1 MYTRM
6 ALRVKPYF
14 LPTLWMTMAGLALL
28 TAGDRSRLGEESRED
43 GLDDS
48 EWGDI
53 GLANGEA
60 PWWSEDGQKTD
71 RGGQFLARPGSTLR
85 YFKYLLVCFIH
96 QCFIIIKQ
104 LYVVKKISTSE
115 SQEQSQHSAASH
127 ADLQGSSVT
136 AWWRRPT

>member
-14 LPTLWMTMAGLALL
+14 LPALWITMGGLMQL
-28 TAGDRSRLGEESRED
+28 TAGDRSRLGEESRDD

-60 PWWSEDGQKTD
+60 PWWSESGQISEA
-71 RGGQFLARPGSTLR
+71 GVHMES
-85 YFKYLLVCFIH
+85 FKYRITLNTLLFS
-96 QCFIIIKQ
+96 FR
-104 LYVVKKISTSE
+104 LFMYSSLF
-115 SQEQSQHSAASH
+115 SA
-127 ADLQGSSVT
+127 
-136 AWWRRPT
+136 

>member
-14 LPTLWMTMAGLALL
+14 LPALWMTMAGLTLL
-28 TAGDRSRLGEESRED
+28 TAGERSRLGEESRDD

-60 PWWSEDGQKTD
+60 P
-71 RGGQFLARPGSTLR
+71 
-85 YFKYLLVCFIH
+85 
-96 QCFIIIKQ
+96 
-104 LYVVKKISTSE
+104 
-115 SQEQSQHSAASH
+115 
-127 ADLQGSSVT
+127 
-136 AWWRRPT
+136 

>member
-14 LPTLWMTMAGLALL
+14 LPALWITMGGLTLF
-28 TAGDRSRLGEESRED
+28 TAGERSRLGEESLDD

-60 PWWSEDGQKTD
+60 PWWSESGQTTELCVI
-71 RGGQFLARPGSTLR
+71 FPVRPGSYTPI
-85 YFKYLLVCFIH
+85 F
-96 QCFIIIKQ
+96 
-104 LYVVKKISTSE
+104 
-115 SQEQSQHSAASH
+115 
-127 ADLQGSSVT
+127 QGSFFLVNCFFCVVFILSFCFL
-136 AWWRRPT
+136 

>member
-1 MYTRM
+1 
-6 ALRVKPYF
+6 
-14 LPTLWMTMAGLALL
+14 MAGLALL

-71 RGGQFLARPGSTLR
+71 KGGQFLARPGSTLR
-85 YFKYLLVCFIH
+85 YFNYLLVCFIH
-96 QCFIIIKQ
+96 QCFIIKQ

>member
-14 LPTLWMTMAGLALL
+14 LPALWMTMAGLALL

-48 EWGDI
+48 ECGDI

-71 RGGQFLARPGSTLR
+71 S
-85 YFKYLLVCFIH
+85 
-96 QCFIIIKQ
+96 
-104 LYVVKKISTSE
+104 
-115 SQEQSQHSAASH
+115 
-127 ADLQGSSVT
+127 
-136 AWWRRPT
+136 